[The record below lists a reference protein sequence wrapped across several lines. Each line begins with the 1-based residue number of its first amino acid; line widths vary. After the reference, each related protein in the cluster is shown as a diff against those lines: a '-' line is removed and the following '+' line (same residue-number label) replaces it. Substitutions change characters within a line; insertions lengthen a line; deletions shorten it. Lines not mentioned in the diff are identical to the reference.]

1 MQHNLESNVNKWIEI
16 DNSIKNLNDRMK
28 DLRTQ
33 KNGVEETI
41 MNYADR
47 NNINNLSI
55 KTNEGILKLTQSKHT
70 SQLTYKYLE
79 KCLHEIISDN
89 KQVENIINYIK
100 NKREITETKTIKKF
114 AV

>member
-1 MQHNLESNVNKWIEI
+1 MNLESNVNKWLEI
-16 DNSIKNLNDRMK
+16 DNSIKQLTERVK
-28 DLRTQ
+28 TLRNE
-33 KNGVEETI
+33 KSNIEENI
-41 MNYADR
+41 MEYADR

-55 KTNEGILKLTQSKHT
+55 KTNEGILKLTQSKNA

-79 KCLHEIISDN
+79 KCLHEIISDE

-100 NKREITETKTIKKF
+100 NKREITETKSIKKY

>member
-1 MQHNLESNVNKWIEI
+1 MNLESNVNKWLEI
-16 DNSIKNLNDRMK
+16 DNSIKQLTERVK
-28 DLRTQ
+28 TLRNE
-33 KNGVEETI
+33 KSNIEENI
-41 MNYADR
+41 MEYADR

-55 KTNEGILKLTQSKHT
+55 KTHEGILKLTQSKNA

-79 KCLHEIISDN
+79 KCLNEIISDE

-100 NKREITETKTIKKF
+100 NKREIVETKSIKKY